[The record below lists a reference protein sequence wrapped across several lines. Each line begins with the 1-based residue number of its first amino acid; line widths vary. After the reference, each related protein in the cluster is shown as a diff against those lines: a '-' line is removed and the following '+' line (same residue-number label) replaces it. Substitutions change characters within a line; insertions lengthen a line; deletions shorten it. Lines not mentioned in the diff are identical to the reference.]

1 VVNRTLWYWIA
12 SLGGIGRCPVA
23 PGTAATLA
31 AGLFALLVLS
41 LFSQAVLI
49 VAAEAAI
56 VLGCIASDA
65 AERELGVR
73 DPGEIVIDELA
84 GYLVA
89 LIGHPVVVK
98 TAVLA
103 FLFFRLYDIWKPW
116 PLRLLQDRLE
126 GGLAVMA
133 DDVGA
138 GVYANLSVWLLMSI
152 WR

>member
-1 VVNRTLWYWIA
+1 MVKRSLWYWIA

-31 AGLFALLVLS
+31 AGLPVALVLS
-41 LFSQAVLI
+41 VFPQAVLI
-49 VAAEAAI
+49 FAAVSAI

-89 LIGHPVVVK
+89 LIGHPVTMK
-98 TAVLA
+98 AAVLA
-103 FLFFRLYDIWKPW
+103 FVFFRLFDIWKPW
-116 PLRLLQDRLE
+116 PLRLLQERLE